1 MRRAPRSFRRRPP
14 KTYRKKNKEG
24 CPFFFYFAKT
34 VDKRAEICYNQ
45 YMSYTFIS
53 GATGGIGKAFAT
65 LCARKNYDLFLTG
78 RSEEKLAALKSEL
91 EAVNGG
97 IKILVRACQLTDEAD
112 RAALMAYADGQG
124 VKFERAIN
132 VAGVDIQKAFSAY
145 TTEKAQFQ
153 IRVNV
158 EATVT
163 LTHRIMERGAPLKE
177 IVTVSSMSGVTP
189 MPYFALYSAT
199 KAALTAFFTALR
211 LEVKKEGVK
220 VTVVLPGGVPT
231 RPDIVKDIEG
241 QGLWGKL
248 SSKSPEDVAES
259 SLKAVRKNKAILVPG
274 GFNKFLY
281 FIMKLVPRGISMRF
295 IANRW
300 KKQTKD
306 AF

>member
-1 MRRAPRSFRRRPP
+1 
-14 KTYRKKNKEG
+14 
-24 CPFFFYFAKT
+24 
-34 VDKRAEICYNQ
+34 
-45 YMSYTFIS
+45 MSYTFIS

-145 TTEKAQFQ
+145 TAEKAQFQ

-163 LTHRIMERGAPLKE
+163 SRTGSWSRGAPLKGNRYRFQH
-177 IVTVSSMSGVTP
+177 VGRYAHAVFRAVQRDQ
-189 MPYFALYSAT
+189 
-199 KAALTAFFTALR
+199 R
-211 LEVKKEGVK
+211 L
-220 VTVVLPGGVPT
+220 
-231 RPDIVKDIEG
+231 
-241 QGLWGKL
+241 L
-248 SSKSPEDVAES
+248 SPPFSP
-259 SLKAVRKNKAILVPG
+259 LCG
-274 GFNKFLY
+274 
-281 FIMKLVPRGISMRF
+281 
-295 IANRW
+295 W
-300 KKQTKD
+300 K
-306 AF
+306 

>member
-1 MRRAPRSFRRRPP
+1 
-14 KTYRKKNKEG
+14 
-24 CPFFFYFAKT
+24 
-34 VDKRAEICYNQ
+34 
-45 YMSYTFIS
+45 MSYTFIS

-132 VAGVDIQKAFSAY
+132 VAGVDIQKAFFRLYDGKGAVPDP
-145 TTEKAQFQ
+145 
-153 IRVNV
+153 R
-158 EATVT
+158 
-163 LTHRIMERGAPLKE
+163 ERGGDRYAHAPGSWSGARPLKE

-220 VTVVLPGGVPT
+220 VTVVLPRRRAYPPGYREGYRGAGALGKAFLQISRIRGG
-231 RPDIVKDIEG
+231 K
-241 QGLWGKL
+241 
-248 SSKSPEDVAES
+248 
-259 SLKAVRKNKAILVPG
+259 
-274 GFNKFLY
+274 
-281 FIMKLVPRGISMRF
+281 
-295 IANRW
+295 
-300 KKQTKD
+300 
-306 AF
+306 